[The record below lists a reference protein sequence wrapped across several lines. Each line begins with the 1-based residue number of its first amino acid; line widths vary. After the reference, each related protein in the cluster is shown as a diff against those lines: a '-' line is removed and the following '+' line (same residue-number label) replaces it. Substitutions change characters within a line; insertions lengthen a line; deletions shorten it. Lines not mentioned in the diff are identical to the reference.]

1 MMSPDEQPTERV
13 LTGAAQAA
21 GAVVPTVPLA
31 DLLLF
36 ACGEHR
42 AVGRLL
48 GAHPERV
55 DGIDGVR
62 FATWA
67 PAAEAVSVVGDFNG
81 WRPGSHLMRRC
92 EEAGVWNL
100 FVPGLGP
107 GARYRL
113 AVLPAGGGWVER
125 ADPFAAELAAP
136 GSGIAV
142 VVEDRAYPWQ
152 DEAWVAASRS
162 RDWLREAVTVY
173 EVDPRAWGRET
184 DGRPLGYRALAERLV
199 AHVADLGFTHVELS
213 GVAASDAGD
222 RPPVMESPFTPSRRF
237 GTPADFRYFVDRCH
251 ERGVGVLLDWTPV
264 YVARALTRFDGSALF
279 EQASLAGEED
289 TRCIP
294 TFDLAQGGVRSA
306 LLSSALFWL
315 RDMHVDGLRLPA
327 LAGALYLDYARS
339 EGRWNPNK
347 YGGNENLEAI
357 RFLRE
362 LTELARAEVPGA
374 LLIAEESTGWPQL
387 TRPPWLGGLGFT
399 LRWSGGW
406 MHDTLEY
413 FAKDPVYR
421 HYHHDMLTLS
431 PLHAFRESYVL
442 PLSRDEISAPA
453 GPLLQRMPGDAW
465 QRLANVRLLYTYLW
479 TFPGKKLLFMGGE
492 LGFPGTWDPTLA
504 GPEGRRAGP
513 AYQGVRAL
521 VRDLNRLYRESGP
534 LHQQELSHRGFEW
547 IDRHDAPQS
556 IIAYLRR
563 DGDEVVVV
571 ALNFTPV
578 PRHPYRIGVPL
589 PGVYHEVL
597 NSDSAYYGGSNLGNM
612 GDLRAEAVPWMGRPY
627 SVNIVLPPLAGV
639 VLKPAG
645 EEAAPA

>member
-1 MMSPDEQPTERV
+1 MSPDEQPPERV
-13 LTGAAQAA
+13 LTGAAPAA
-21 GAVVPTVPLA
+21 ATSIPTLA
-31 DLLLF
+31 TSDLLLF
-36 ACGEHR
+36 ADGQHR
-42 AVGRLL
+42 EVGRLL
-48 GAHPERV
+48 GAHPRRV
-55 DGIDGVR
+55 DGVDGVQ
-62 FATWA
+62 FAAWA
-67 PAAEAVSVVGDFNG
+67 PAAEAVCVVGDFNG
-81 WRPGSHLMRRC
+81 WRAGVDLLRRC
-92 EEAGVWNL
+92 EEAGVWDR
-100 FVPGLGP
+100 FVPGLRP
-107 GARYRL
+107 GSRYRL
-113 AVLPAGGGWVER
+113 ALRPAGGVWNER

-142 VVEDRAYPWQ
+142 VAEDRPHPWQ
-152 DEAWVAASRS
+152 DEAWIAIRRA
-162 RDWLREAVTVY
+162 RDGLREPVTVY
-173 EVDPRAWGRET
+173 EVDPGSWGREA

-199 AHVADLGFTHVELS
+199 PYVEDLGFTHVELI
-213 GVAASDAGD
+213 GVAAGD
-222 RPPVMESPFTPSRRF
+222 RGDQPAMEAPFAPSRRF
-237 GTPADFRYFVDRCH
+237 GPAEDFRYLVDRCH
-251 ERGVGVLLDWTPV
+251 GRGVGVLLDWTPV
-264 YVARALTRFDGSALF
+264 HLARTLARFDGTSLF
-279 EQASLAGEED
+279 EPFLPGGVDDPRAA
-289 TRCIP
+289 P
-294 TFDLAQGGVRSA
+294 TFDFARGGVRSV

-315 RDMHVDGLRLPA
+315 REMHVDGLRLPG
-327 LAGALYLDYARS
+327 LAGALYLDYAR
-339 EGRWNPNK
+339 GDGGWIPNK

-362 LTELARAEVPGA
+362 LTEAVRAEAPGA

-399 LRWSGGW
+399 LRWSSGW

-413 FAKDPVYR
+413 FSKDPVYR

-442 PLSRDEISAPA
+442 PLSRDEVSGRQ
-453 GPLLQRMPGDAW
+453 GPLLHRMPGDAW

-492 LGFPGTWDPTLA
+492 LGFPGSWDPTLA
-504 GPEGRRAGP
+504 GPEGRRPGP
-513 AYQGVRAL
+513 AFQGVRAL
-521 VRDLNRLYRESGP
+521 VRDLNRLYRESAP

-563 DGDEVVVV
+563 DGEAVMVV

-578 PRHPYRIGVPL
+578 PRHTYRIGVPF

-612 GDLRAEAVPWMGRPY
+612 GDLRAEPVPWMGRPY

-645 EEAAPA
+645 EEALRA